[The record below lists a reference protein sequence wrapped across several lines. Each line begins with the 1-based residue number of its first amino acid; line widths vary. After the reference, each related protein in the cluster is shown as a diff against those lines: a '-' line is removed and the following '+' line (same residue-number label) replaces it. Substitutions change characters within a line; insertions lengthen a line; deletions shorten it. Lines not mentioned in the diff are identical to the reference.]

1 MTDKSNNNN
10 QDVYVI
16 KTKKEAETSST
27 SFLNLFSKGL
37 FLPFASFCCQVKYH
51 SCICIF
57 SIYCQ
62 RFVTI
67 YD

>member
-27 SFLNLFSKGL
+27 SFLN
-37 FLPFASFCCQVKYH
+37 
-51 SCICIF
+51 II
-57 SIYCQ
+57 
-62 RFVTI
+62 
-67 YD
+67 